1 MKWCAPTVVSCTTC
15 GRAPDSSFI
24 SDVDMRRHFHTFV
37 IALTVCIVTVADGA
51 PAQAPEHRFAP
62 GAPPITVR
70 PSALAQVVSEL
81 AGSPVSV
88 QRARILWVIDPHAIV
103 IESDS
108 IFDPTWRDRDRVLV
122 LLERNRSLAIPRPPV
137 AIAPV
142 NVVGIARTLLGIQAA
157 QDVPWPQALTR
168 REIERL
174 GIRAA
179 ILANSIRTSD
189 GVELTSS
196 TAAPP
201 IAAPSTTTTAPST
214 TTTAP

>member
-1 MKWCAPTVVSCTTC
+1 
-15 GRAPDSSFI
+15 
-24 SDVDMRRHFHTFV
+24 MRPQLHAFLV
-37 IALTVCIVTVADGA
+37 AVTVCLLTITHGVR
-51 PAQAPEHRFAP
+51 AQIPEHRFAP
-62 GAPPITVR
+62 GTPPITVR

-81 AGSPVSV
+81 AGSPVNV
-88 QRARILWVIDPHAIV
+88 QRARILWVVDTHAVV

-108 IFDPTWRDRDRVLV
+108 TFDPTWRDRGRVLV
-122 LLERNRSLAIPRPPV
+122 VLERNRLLAIPRSPV

-174 GIRAA
+174 RVRAA
-179 ILANSIRTSD
+179 ILASSLRTSD

-196 TAAPP
+196 TAAP
-201 IAAPSTTTTAPST
+201 
-214 TTTAP
+214 

>member
-1 MKWCAPTVVSCTTC
+1 
-15 GRAPDSSFI
+15 
-24 SDVDMRRHFHTFV
+24 MRRYLHTFV
-37 IALTVCIVTVADGA
+37 IAITVCIVTAADGA
-51 PAQAPEHRFAP
+51 RAQVPEHRFPP

-108 IFDPTWRDRDRVLV
+108 VFDPTWRDRDRVLV

-142 NVVGIARTLLGIQAA
+142 NVVGLARTPLAIHAA
-157 QDVPWPQALTR
+157 QDVPWPPALTR
-168 REIERL
+168 RQIDRL
-174 GIRAA
+174 RVRAA
-179 ILANSIRTSD
+179 ILASSVRTSD

-196 TAAPP
+196 TVAPST
-201 IAAPSTTTTAPST
+201 AVPSTTTTAPST

>member
-1 MKWCAPTVVSCTTC
+1 
-15 GRAPDSSFI
+15 
-24 SDVDMRRHFHTFV
+24 MRRHLLAF
-37 IALTVCIVTVADGA
+37 IAVLLLCFLTIANGA
-51 PAQAPEHRFAP
+51 RAQTSEHRFAP
-62 GAPPITVR
+62 GTPPITVR

-88 QRARILWVIDPHAIV
+88 PRARILWVVDTHAVV

-108 IFDPTWRDRDRVLV
+108 MFDPTWRDRGRVLV
-122 LLERNRSLAIPRPPV
+122 LLERNRSLAIPRSPV

-142 NVVGIARTLLGIQAA
+142 NIVGIARTLLGIQAA

-179 ILANSIRTSD
+179 ILASSVQTAD

-196 TAAPP
+196 TAAP
-201 IAAPSTTTTAPST
+201 
-214 TTTAP
+214 

>member
-1 MKWCAPTVVSCTTC
+1 
-15 GRAPDSSFI
+15 
-24 SDVDMRRHFHTFV
+24 MRRHVYTSIV
-37 IALTVCIVTVADGA
+37 ALTACIMTVAAGA
-51 PAQAPEHRFAP
+51 RAQTPEHRFPP

-81 AGSPVSV
+81 AGSPVNV
-88 QRARILWVIDPHAIV
+88 QRARILWVIDSHAVV

-108 IFDPTWRDRDRVLV
+108 AFDPQWRDRGRVLV
-122 LLERNRSLAIPRPPV
+122 LLERSRSLAIPRSPV
-137 AIAPV
+137 SIAPV
-142 NVVGIARTLLGIQAA
+142 NIVGIARTLLGIQAA

-179 ILANSIRTSD
+179 ILASSVKTSD

-196 TAAPP
+196 TAAP
-201 IAAPSTTTTAPST
+201 
-214 TTTAP
+214 

>member
-1 MKWCAPTVVSCTTC
+1 
-15 GRAPDSSFI
+15 
-24 SDVDMRRHFHTFV
+24 MRRHIHTFV
-37 IALTVCIVTVADGA
+37 VVITACIVTAADGA
-51 PAQAPEHRFAP
+51 RAQTPQHRFAP
-62 GAPPITVR
+62 GTPPITVR

-81 AGSPVSV
+81 AGSPVNV
-88 QRARILWVIDPHAIV
+88 QRARILWVIDSHAVV

-108 IFDPTWRDRDRVLV
+108 AFDPTWRDRDRVLV
-122 LLERNRSLAIPRPPV
+122 LLERNRSLSIPRPPV

-174 GIRAA
+174 RVRAA
-179 ILANSIRTSD
+179 ILASSLRTSD

-196 TAAPP
+196 TAAP
-201 IAAPSTTTTAPST
+201 
-214 TTTAP
+214 

>member
-1 MKWCAPTVVSCTTC
+1 
-15 GRAPDSSFI
+15 
-24 SDVDMRRHFHTFV
+24 MRRHLQSV
-37 IALTVCIVTVADGA
+37 IVATTVCILTAAGGA
-51 PAQAPEHRFAP
+51 RAQTEHRFAP
-62 GAPPITVR
+62 GTPPITVR

-81 AGSPVSV
+81 AGSPVNV
-88 QRARILWVIDPHAIV
+88 QRARILWVVDSHAVV

-108 IFDPTWRDRDRVLV
+108 VFDPTWRDHGRVLV
-122 LLERNRSLAIPRPPV
+122 LLERSRSLAIPRSPV

-142 NVVGIARTLLGIQAA
+142 NIVGIARTLLGIQAA

-179 ILANSIRTSD
+179 ILASSVRTSD

-196 TAAPP
+196 TAAP
-201 IAAPSTTTTAPST
+201 
-214 TTTAP
+214 

>member
-1 MKWCAPTVVSCTTC
+1 
-15 GRAPDSSFI
+15 
-24 SDVDMRRHFHTFV
+24 MRRYLPPFIVVVTICV
-37 IALTVCIVTVADGA
+37 VTIAGGVGA
-51 PAQAPEHRFAP
+51 QVLEHRFAP
-62 GAPPITVR
+62 GTPPITVR

-81 AGSPVSV
+81 AGSPVNV
-88 QRARILWVIDPHAIV
+88 QRARILWVVDTHAVV

-108 IFDPTWRDRDRVLV
+108 TFDPTWRDRGRVLV
-122 LLERNRSLAIPRPPV
+122 LLERNRLLAIPRSPV
-137 AIAPV
+137 SIAPV

-179 ILANSIRTSD
+179 ILASSVRTPD

-196 TAAPP
+196 TSAP
-201 IAAPSTTTTAPST
+201 
-214 TTTAP
+214 

>member
-1 MKWCAPTVVSCTTC
+1 
-15 GRAPDSSFI
+15 
-24 SDVDMRRHFHTFV
+24 MRRHLPAVFV
-37 IALTVCIVTVADGA
+37 ILAVHGLTIADGVG
-51 PAQAPEHRFAP
+51 AQGLEHRFAP
-62 GAPPITVR
+62 GTPPITVR

-81 AGSPVSV
+81 AGSPVNV
-88 QRARILWVIDPHAIV
+88 QRARILWVVDSHAVV

-108 IFDPTWRDRDRVLV
+108 MFEPTWRDRGRVLV
-122 LLERNRSLAIPRPPV
+122 LLQRNRALAIPRSPV

-157 QDVPWPQALTR
+157 QDAPWPQALTR

-179 ILANSIRTSD
+179 ILASSVRTSD

-196 TAAPP
+196 T
-201 IAAPSTTTTAPST
+201 TAP
-214 TTTAP
+214 

>member
-1 MKWCAPTVVSCTTC
+1 M
-15 GRAPDSSFI
+15 GRHL
-24 SDVDMRRHFHTFV
+24 RTFV
-37 IALTVCIVTVADGA
+37 VAITVCIVLAADGA
-51 PAQAPEHRFAP
+51 RAQTEHRFAP
-62 GAPPITVR
+62 GTPPISVR

-88 QRARILWVIDPHAIV
+88 QRARILWVIDSHAVV

-108 IFDPTWRDRDRVLV
+108 LFDPTWRDRDRVLV
-122 LLERNRSLAIPRPPV
+122 LVERNRSLAIPRPPV

-174 GIRAA
+174 RVRAA
-179 ILANSIRTSD
+179 ILATSVRTAD

-196 TAAPP
+196 IATPFTTAPP
-201 IAAPSTTTTAPST
+201 TTTTAP
-214 TTTAP
+214 